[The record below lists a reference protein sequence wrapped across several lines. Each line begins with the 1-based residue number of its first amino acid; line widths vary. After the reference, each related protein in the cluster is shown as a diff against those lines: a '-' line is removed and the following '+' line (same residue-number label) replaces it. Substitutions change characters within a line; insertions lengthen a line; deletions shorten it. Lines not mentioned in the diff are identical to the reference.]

1 LPGTS
6 IALAESWRVSTGLIF
21 HFINN
26 GLMRKMRPAKAHAKN
41 MVSAQNLGDEA
52 GANGLA
58 VVLLTRK
65 SDK

>member
-1 LPGTS
+1 
-6 IALAESWRVSTGLIF
+6 
-21 HFINN
+21 
-26 GLMRKMRPAKAHAKN
+26 MRKMRPAKAHAKN